1 MDFHLDV
8 LLDANN
14 LNTSLGI
21 AKGVANVKVAVV
33 SLAVPKTFD
42 NTTEYIQ
49 LLANFVA
56 PQINGKKLLFTSP
69 VHDSDMSK
77 ALICEP
83 VNLQYRNVGF
93 DVIQDLSFT
102 LLDENDSVIEFDD
115 GKVMLVLHFVS
126 E

>member
-1 MDFHLDV
+1 MDFYLEV
-8 LLDANN
+8 ILEANN
-14 LNTSLGI
+14 LNSSLGI
-21 AKGVANVKVAVV
+21 AKCVANAKVAVV

-56 PQINGKKLLFTSP
+56 PQINGKKLLLTSP
-69 VHDSDMSK
+69 VHDNDMSK

-83 VNLQYRNVGF
+83 VNLQYRSVCC

-115 GKVMLVLHFVS
+115 GKLMLVLHFVS